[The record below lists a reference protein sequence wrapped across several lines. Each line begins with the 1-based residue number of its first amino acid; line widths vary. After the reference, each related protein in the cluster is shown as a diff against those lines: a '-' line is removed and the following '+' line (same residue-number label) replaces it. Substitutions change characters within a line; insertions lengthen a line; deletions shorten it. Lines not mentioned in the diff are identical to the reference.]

1 MESSPRSR
9 AGEIASHISMIVVT
23 AANLILLTL
32 LYEYIAWYTI
42 EPDGSVTRLW
52 MLTDDFFNWRPI
64 PIAASILAIAAYGV
78 MIIYNKYW
86 FRMTAQIVLHVIG
99 IAVVLSLVSIFP
111 FDFSVIPN
119 ATAVDVVPT
128 LVTVFLLLMA
138 IVYGSTALVLFA
150 RLVRGRTSGSDHN
163 EE

>member
-1 MESSPRSR
+1 MESSPQSRSDI
-9 AGEIASHISMIVVT
+9 GSHIAMILVT
-23 AANLILLTL
+23 AANLIVLTV
-32 LYEYIAWYTI
+32 LYEYIAWYTF

-52 MLTDDFFNWRPI
+52 LLTNDFFIWRPI

-78 MIIYNKYW
+78 MIFYNRYW
-86 FRMTAQIVLHVIG
+86 FRMTAQIVINIVG
-99 IAVVLSLVSIFP
+99 IAVVLSLLSIFP

-119 ATAVDVVPT
+119 ATAVDAAPR

-138 IVYGSTALVLFA
+138 IVYGSTAIVLSA
-150 RLVRGRTSGSDHN
+150 RLVRRLVSTADHN

>member
-1 MESSPRSR
+1 MESSPQSRSDI
-9 AGEIASHISMIVVT
+9 GSHIAMILVT
-23 AANLILLTL
+23 AANLIVLTV
-32 LYEYIAWYTI
+32 LYEYIAWYTF

-52 MLTDDFFNWRPI
+52 LLTNDFFIWRPI

-78 MIIYNKYW
+78 MIFYNRYW
-86 FRMTAQIVLHVIG
+86 FRMTAQIVINIVG
-99 IAVVLSLVSIFP
+99 IAVVLSLLSIFP

-119 ATAVDVVPT
+119 ATGVDAAPR

-138 IVYGSTALVLFA
+138 IVYGSTAIVLSA
-150 RLVRGRTSGSDHN
+150 RLVRRLVSTADHN